1 MRRNSTEKPIAWTA
15 GLALALSA
23 SAVAAASPVVLR
35 SEVVGIENPIAITH
49 AGDGSHRLFI
59 AQRDGLILVVQPGG
73 RRGQV
78 FVDLTDR
85 VSCCQQENGLLGLA
99 FHPRYDT
106 NGYFFVNYT
115 DLEGDSVI
123 ARLEVSVDPNKADLE
138 SATEILK
145 VAQQGPNHNSAHLA
159 FGPDG
164 YLYVGVGDGAGDG
177 DIDDDA
183 QSTSSLL
190 GKILRVDVDVAGD
203 GDGATPYSIPADNPF
218 VGVAGA
224 QPEIWALGLRNPW
237 RFGFDRKTGDLYIG
251 DVGQTS
257 FEEIDFQPADS
268 RGGENYGWRL
278 KEADACYEP
287 PQDCDREGLTG
298 PIFAYPHEDDPTT
311 CGGSVIGG
319 LRYRGPKVPTLS
331 GLYVFADFCSRDL
344 WGGRR
349 NGAGNWRFRRLLEAD
364 VRIVSFG
371 EDERGHLYAAAV
383 GNRVYRLAG
392 RPLFASGFEDPRLRD
407 WSRQKGDPQTR
418 SGGLSGTRSAL
429 RLKLDGTTQ
438 RVFVRSLEP
447 EGEPYLRAAFD
458 LNVNRAEFG
467 RRRLEILRFSGDR
480 ALLSLL
486 LEQRDG
492 RYAARLVALEDDG
505 SRKLVGVVGVP
516 GDTTVRLEVQW
527 MQATGE
533 DVGDGEAVL
542 LKNDRVQASRSDLD
556 TDRLAVDSVL
566 LGLLK
571 GSGRSRSGVIL
582 LDNYTSSR

>member
-1 MRRNSTEKPIAWTA
+1 MRRPTTAQPTAWVA
-15 GLALALSA
+15 GLVLALSA
-23 SAVAAASPVVLR
+23 SAVAMAAPPVVFR
-35 SEVVGIENPIAITH
+35 SEVVGLENPIAVAH

-59 AQRDGLILVVQPGG
+59 AQRNGLILVVQPGN

-78 FVDLTDR
+78 FIDLTDR
-85 VSCCQQENGLLGLA
+85 VSCCEQENGLLGLA
-99 FHPRYDT
+99 FHPRYGA
-106 NGYFFVNYT
+106 NGFFFVNYT
-115 DLEGDSVI
+115 DLAGDSVI
-123 ARLEVSVDPNKADLE
+123 ARLRVSADPNKADLD

-177 DIDDDA
+177 DLDDDA

-190 GKILRVDVDVAGD
+190 GKILRVDVD
-203 GDGATPYSIPADNPF
+203 GAAPYAVPPDNPF

-237 RFGFDRKTGDLYIG
+237 RFGFDRETGDLYIG
-251 DVGQTS
+251 DVGQNS
-257 FEEIDFQPADS
+257 FEEINFQPADS
-268 RGGENYGWRL
+268 LGGENYGWRL
-278 KEADACYEP
+278 KEAEACYEP
-287 PQDCDREGLTG
+287 PEDCDRDGLTG

-319 LRYRGPKVPTLS
+319 LRYRGPKVPTLT

-349 NGAGNWRFRRLLEAD
+349 NSAGNWRFRRLLEGD
-364 VRIVSFG
+364 VRITSFG
-371 EDERGHLYAAAV
+371 ESERGHLYAAAV
-383 GNRVYRLAG
+383 GNRVYRVAG

-418 SGGLSGTRSAL
+418 AGGLSGTRSAL
-429 RLKLDGTTQ
+429 RLKLDGTSR

-447 EGEPYLRAAFD
+447 EDEPYLRAAFD
-458 LNVNRAEFG
+458 LNVNRAELG
-467 RRRLEILRFSGDR
+467 RRRLEILRLVDDR

-505 SRKLVGVVGVP
+505 TRKLVGVVGIP
-516 GDTTVRLEVQW
+516 GDATTRLEVQW

-533 DVGDGEAVL
+533 DAGDGEAVL
-542 LKNDRVQASRSDLD
+542 LKNDRVQARRTDLD

-566 LGLLK
+566 LGLPK